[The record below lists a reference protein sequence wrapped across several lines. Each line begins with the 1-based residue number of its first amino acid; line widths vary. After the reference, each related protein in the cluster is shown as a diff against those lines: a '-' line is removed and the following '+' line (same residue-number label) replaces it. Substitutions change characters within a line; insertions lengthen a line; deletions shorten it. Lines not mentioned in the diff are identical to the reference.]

1 MSVGAVILAAGR
13 GTRLG
18 ARYGSLPKCL
28 LGLGGTTLLGRQ
40 LAALRACGVQAV
52 TVVAGF
58 QAARVADACRTAAE
72 VIVNPRFAETNSL
85 YSLWLARARL
95 AEGAVVMNGDVL
107 FHPQL
112 LRDLLSSRHEDAL
125 LVAYRDA
132 AASSFGDEEMK
143 VRVRGGRVLDLSKAL
158 PPGEADGENVGMAR
172 FSRAGG
178 VLLAGLLDD
187 LVAAG
192 CERDWA
198 PRAFQA
204 FAARRPLHAV
214 GTRGFPWIEID
225 FADDYLRAA
234 GDVLPQVD
242 ESPTRPD
249 EDDHL
254 AAPAPLVPAGD
265 SAADWRPQ
273 TRHV

>member
-1 MSVGAVILAAGR
+1 MTAGAIILAAGR

-18 ARYGSLPKCL
+18 ARLGSLPKCL
-28 LGLGGTTLLGRQ
+28 LGLGGTTLLERQ
-40 LAALRACGVQAV
+40 IAVLRACGVPGV

-58 QAARVADACRTAAE
+58 QASRVADTCGAVAE

-95 AEGAVVMNGDVL
+95 ARGALVMNGDVL

-112 LRDLLSSRHEDAL
+112 LRDLLWSRHEDAL
-125 LVAYRDA
+125 LVAYRDT
-132 AASSFGDEEMK
+132 AASPFGDEEMK
-143 VRVRGGRVLDLSKAL
+143 VRVRGGRVLGLSKAL
-158 PPGEADGENVGMAR
+158 PSGEADGENVGMAR
-172 FSRAGG
+172 FSPAGG
-178 VLLAGLLDD
+178 ALLAGLLDD
-187 LVAAG
+187 LVASG
-192 CERDWA
+192 GERDWA

-225 FADDYLRAA
+225 FADDYIRAA
-234 GDVLPQVD
+234 ADVLPQVD
-242 ESPTRPD
+242 EGPPRPD
-249 EDDHL
+249 DDH
-254 AAPAPLVPAGD
+254 PAVPPLVAAGD